1 MELSRFEKVE
11 PVHLEWSADSQVR
24 IVWDDAHESLYPLS
38 YLREKCPCATCRGT
52 HGPPTTLVVRTN
64 KSGFNIMQGG
74 AQRKE
79 PSTEVKRVDPVG
91 TYAMRFT
98 WGDGHNS
105 GIFSYRYLRSICPT
119 EVASAE
125 AAAKAAAD
133 ATPAPSTSEAEE
145 SVS

>member
-1 MELSRFEKVE
+1 MQLSRFEKVE
-11 PVHLEWSADSQVR
+11 PVHLEWTADGQVR
-24 IVWDDAHESLYPLS
+24 IVWDDAHESLYPLA

-74 AQRKE
+74 MQGGQQRKE
-79 PSTEVKRVDPVG
+79 PSTEIKRVDPVG

-105 GIFSYRYLRSICPT
+105 GIYSYRYLRGICPS
-119 EVASAE
+119 EVAAAEASAAGASAE
-125 AAAKAAAD
+125 TAAQ
-133 ATPAPSTSEAEE
+133 EA
-145 SVS
+145 S

>member
-1 MELSRFEKVE
+1 MQLSRFEKAE
-11 PVHLEWSADSQVR
+11 PVHLEWTADGQVR
-24 IVWDDAHESLYPLS
+24 IVWDDAHESLYPLA

-74 AQRKE
+74 QQRKE
-79 PSTEVKRVDPVG
+79 PSTEMKRVDPVG

-105 GIFSYRYLRSICPT
+105 GIYSYRYLRGICPS
-119 EVASAE
+119 EVAAAEASTAGASAE
-125 AAAKAAAD
+125 TAAQ
-133 ATPAPSTSEAEE
+133 EA
-145 SVS
+145 S